1 MIFVFAAAGAMERS
15 SSISNGGFLS
25 TCFPIEKPRRSKSG
39 GFPIP
44 VWRSSAGIAEARLRD
59 LGKAGSAQ
67 SEAGRRSLALT
78 QKSLGDDAELLS
90 RAAQS
95 LLKSLIQNSAAEV
108 PPEAKPPELAP
119 WHSGMTKRKA
129 RKESASSS
137 AASRIV
143 PPDPGSGS
151 KKDRC
156 GHQCPKAWGKPTNG
170 VYLSPNE
177 AATSAHADSSRRQT
191 AH

>member
-1 MIFVFAAAGAMERS
+1 MFLPPQELWSDPHRSRTAGSHRLASRS
-15 SSISNGGFLS
+15 RSRDVQKVEA
-25 TCFPIEKPRRSKSG
+25 FPSWCRNHQPGSRRRICG
-39 GFPIP
+39 
-44 VWRSSAGIAEARLRD
+44 RSQ
-59 LGKAGSAQ
+59 AGSAQ

-137 AASRIV
+137 AASRVV

-177 AATSAHADSSRRQT
+177 APTSAHADSSRRQT

>member
-15 SSISNGGFLS
+15 SSISNGGFPS
-25 TCFPIEKPRRSKSG
+25 TCFPIAKPRRSKSG
-39 GFPIP
+39 CWLIP

-59 LGKAGSAQ
+59 LGKARSAQ

-90 RAAQS
+90 QQAISAQVLDPEIGS
-95 LLKSLIQNSAAEV
+95 RSAARAS
-108 PPEAKPPELAP
+108 PLAYRDDEAP
-119 WHSGMTKRKA
+119 R

-137 AASRIV
+137 AASRVV

-156 GHQCPKAWGKPTNG
+156 GQHCPKAWGKPTNG

-177 AATSAHADSSRRQT
+177 AATRAHTDSSRRQT